1 MKRIALLIGVLSLGG
16 CAPSQVRVAPVP
28 VAEVS
33 ASTCAA
39 ALAEAFDVYE
49 REVDTASTLTFGS
62 EAEAYAVMQTLSEAR
77 FDWLLT
83 QALARR
89 GLTMAD
95 LARYAEAN
103 QAFLQEQQHSYAG
116 RFARLQ
122 GTVATFAQHVR
133 VLDGH
138 LLASD

>member
-1 MKRIALLIGVLSLGG
+1 MRRIALLIGVLSLGG
-16 CAPSQVRVAPVP
+16 CAASQVQVAKAPVA
-28 VAEVS
+28 VESGS
-33 ASTCAA
+33 AYAA
-39 ALAEAFDVYE
+39 ALAEAFDTYE
-49 REVDTASTLTFGS
+49 HEVQTAATLTFGS
-62 EAEAYAVMQTLSEAR
+62 EAEARAVMQTLSEAR
-77 FDWLLT
+77 FDWALK

-89 GLTMAD
+89 GMTMAD

-103 QAFLQEQQHSYAG
+103 QAFLQEQQQSYAG

-122 GTVATFAQHVR
+122 STVETFAQHVR